1 MTSRVPHRMI
11 SSASL
16 GNEVNSSSLSG
27 FGAARLAAG
36 EKVYHIRR
44 SRLPDVLV
52 PLAFM
57 PSYDMPLLTS
67 DVA

>member
-52 PLAFM
+52 PL